1 MQKIIWDG
9 LPEKERLR
17 LLQRPTAQT
26 NKQTEDI
33 VRTIMTDVHR
43 EGDAALRRTT
53 QKFDKYD
60 PDPIM
65 LDEAQVDM
73 AERKIDPSLRQA
85 MKDAYANLM
94 TFHKRQGY
102 QPFAVETR
110 PGLQCE
116 RIVRSI
122 PKVGLYIPGGTAP
135 LLSTTLMLGV
145 PSQLAG
151 NSLRLLCT
159 PGNAQGEVH
168 PAILFAAKLCG
179 IRLIARVGGAQAI
192 AAMAFGTESVPA
204 VDKIFGPG
212 NVYVTQ
218 AKILAATAPNGPSM
232 DMPAGPSEVL
242 VIVDASTPASF
253 AAADLLSQA
262 EHDTRSQVVLIA
274 ENEAQIDAIRDE
286 ITRQIETLPRKAIA
300 QETIKNSLAII
311 AASKE
316 QAFEISNAYA
326 PEHLIL
332 CFEGAEN
339 YIGRVQNA
347 GSVFCGL
354 LTPESFGDYASGT
367 NHVLPTE
374 GYARAYAGL
383 AVEAFQKTITVQRA
397 NKIGFDALAD
407 TVVTMAEAEGLDG
420 HARAVKV
427 RKKKS

>member
-1 MQKIIWDG
+1 MRKIIW
-9 LPEKERLR
+9 EKQSKEERQR

-26 NKQTEDI
+26 NRDTEGI
-33 VRTIMTDVHR
+33 VKAILDDVRR
-43 EGDAALRRTT
+43 EGDVALRRYT

-60 PDPIM
+60 PTPI
-65 LDEAQVDM
+65 LIAEKQIDEAEQ
-73 AERKIDPSLRQA
+73 KIDPSLRQA
-85 MKDAYANLM
+85 IKSAYANLM
-94 TFHKRQGY
+94 IFHKRQGY
-102 QPFAVETR
+102 QPFAVETL
-110 PGLQCE
+110 PGLKCE

-151 NSLRLLCT
+151 NGLCVLCT
-159 PGNAQGEVH
+159 PCNAQGEIN
-168 PAILFAAKLCG
+168 PAILFAAKICG

-218 AKILAATAPNGPSM
+218 AKILAAKEPNGPAM

-242 VIVDASTPASF
+242 VIVDASTPACF
-253 AAADLLSQA
+253 AAADLLAQA

-274 ENEAQIDAIRDE
+274 ESETQIDAIRDE
-286 ITRQIETLPRKAIA
+286 VSRQLELLPRKAIA
-300 QETIKNSLAII
+300 QEAIKNSLAIV

-316 QAFEISNAYA
+316 QAIEISNAYA

-332 CFEGAEN
+332 CFEGAEAYLN
-339 YIGRVQNA
+339 LVQNA

-354 LTPESFGDYASGT
+354 YTPESFGDYASGT

-383 AVEAFQKTITVQRA
+383 TVEAFQKTITVQQA
-397 NKIGFDALAD
+397 SKPGFDALTK

-420 HARAVKV
+420 HARAVKI
-427 RKKKS
+427 RKER